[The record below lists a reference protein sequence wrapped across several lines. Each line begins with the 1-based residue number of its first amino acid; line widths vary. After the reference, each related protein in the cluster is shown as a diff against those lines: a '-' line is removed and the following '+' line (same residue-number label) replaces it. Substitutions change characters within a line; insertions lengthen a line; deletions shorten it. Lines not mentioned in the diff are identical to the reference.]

1 MSHPIAVQIARELDL
16 RADQIARAIELFDD
30 DNTVPFIARY
40 RKEVTGGLD
49 EEQLRQIEKR
59 RLYLRQLAE
68 RKEQVLASIQEQGK
82 LSDELRAQIE
92 AAETLQTVED
102 LYLPYK
108 PKRRTR
114 AMMAREKG
122 LQPLADELLAA
133 VKGQVGAVN
142 LEELAARFVGEGVA
156 SIEVALQGARD
167 IIAEQVAED
176 ATARA
181 ETRELTAKTGFLTVT
196 AADKTL
202 DPTQKYELYYTYSEA
217 LDAVPP
223 HRWLAI
229 NRGEREGV
237 LRVHVDAPTDR
248 ILPLLEA
255 RAGLSRQTSVRQPAV
270 AAQVHEAVQD
280 GYKRLLAPS
289 IEREVRGE
297 RSETADNHAVQIFA
311 ANLRALLLQ
320 PPLSGR
326 VVMGIDPGIRT
337 GCKVA
342 VVDATSKVLVTTTV
356 YPFEP
361 RNDRR
366 GTKETLGKLVEK
378 LGVSIIAIG
387 NGTASRETEAL
398 VAEVIQEAAEQ
409 GSRRQ
414 AAGGKQEAEG
424 GRQKAEGGQ
433 QQAAGGKQEAEG
445 GQRPAAGSRQQA
457 GPGVMYAIVNEA
469 GASVYSASPL
479 ARQEMPDLD
488 VSMRGAVSI
497 ARRLQ
502 DPLAELVKIDP
513 KSIGVG
519 LYQHDV
525 DQRELAATLDAVVES
540 AVNRV
545 GVDLNTASPALLKYV
560 SGLTAKQAEAIVAHR
575 DSQGP
580 FKARQE
586 VLKVKGVGP
595 KAFQQAAGFLKLPD
609 GQNPLENTPI
619 HPESYPAVER
629 LFSLM
634 AVTGREKDLPQRV
647 RAFRQK
653 TEREA
658 GGLAALA
665 ALVEVGEPTLVD
677 ILDSLERPGRDP
689 REDAPP
695 VILRQDVLS
704 LDDLQEG
711 MVLQGTVRNVVD
723 FGAFVDIGIKND
735 GLVHISELA
744 DRFVRNPLDV
754 VQVGDI
760 VQVRVLKVDK
770 QKGRVGLS
778 MKGLK
783 G

>member
-1 MSHPIAVQIARELDL
+1 MNDTPL
-16 RADQIARAIELFDD
+16 ARAIAAELGLHADQVARTIALFDD

-49 EEQLRQIEKR
+49 EEQLRVIERR

-68 RKEQVLASIQEQGK
+68 RKAAVLASIEEQGK
-82 LSDELRAQIE
+82 LSDELRAAI
-92 AAETLQTVED
+92 AAAATLQVVED

-114 AMMAREKG
+114 AMIAREKG
-122 LQPLADELLAA
+122 LQPLADQLRALEAGEPLDALAA
-133 VKGQVGAVN
+133 AY
-142 LEELAARFVGEGVA
+142 LGEGVA
-156 SIEVALQGARD
+156 SVEEALQGARD
-167 IIAEQVAED
+167 IIAEEVAED
-176 ATARA
+176 AAARA
-181 ETRELTAKTGFLTVT
+181 DVRAMTGQGGILRVTLADAK
-196 AADKTL
+196 L
-202 DPTQKYELYYTYSEA
+202 DPSKKYELYYDYSEA
-217 LDAVPP
+217 LTAVPP

-237 LRVHVDAPTDR
+237 LRVTVDAPTPR
-248 ILPLLEA
+248 ILPALEA
-255 RAGLSRQTSVRQPAV
+255 RAGLRANLPPAAQAA
-270 AAQVHEAVQD
+270 AAQVREAVHD

-297 RSETADNHAVQIFA
+297 RTETADGHAVQIFA

-320 PPLSGR
+320 PPLPGR
-326 VVMGIDPGIRT
+326 VILGLDPGIRT

-342 VVDATSKVLVTTTV
+342 VVDATGKALATTTV

-366 GTKETLGKLVEK
+366 GALDALGKLVDK

-398 VAEVIQEAAEQ
+398 VAELV
-409 GSRRQ
+409 
-414 AAGGKQEAEG
+414 G
-424 GRQKAEGGQ
+424 GR
-433 QQAAGGKQEAEG
+433 
-445 GQRPAAGSRQQA
+445 
-457 GPGVMYAIVNEA
+457 PGVMYAIVNEA

-488 VSMRGAVSI
+488 VSLRGAVSI

-540 AVNRV
+540 CVNRV

-560 SGLTAKQAEAIVAHR
+560 SGLTSRQAEAIVAR
-575 DSQGP
+575 RNEQGA
-580 FKARQE
+580 FTTRAE
-586 VLKVKGVGP
+586 LLKVKGIGP
-595 KAFQQAAGFLKLPD
+595 KAYQQAAGFLKLPD
-609 GQNPLENTPI
+609 GVNPLENTPI
-619 HPESYPAVER
+619 HPESYPVVER
-629 LFSLM
+629 LFDLLG
-634 AVTGREKDLPQRV
+634 VTGREKDLPQRV
-647 RAFRQK
+647 RAFRARTAGEQ
-653 TEREA
+653 

-665 ALVEVGEPTLVD
+665 ALVDVGEPTLVD

-695 VILRQDVLS
+695 VVLRQDVLS
-704 LDDLQEG
+704 LDDLKEG
-711 MVLQGTVRNVVD
+711 MVLPGTVRNVVD
-723 FGAFVDIGIKND
+723 FGAFVDIGLKND

-760 VQVRVLKVDK
+760 VQVRVIKIDRER
-770 QKGRVGLS
+770 GRVGLS
-778 MKGLK
+778 MRRSATTDH
-783 G
+783 

>member
-1 MSHPIAVQIARELDL
+1 MNDTPLARVIAAELDL
-16 RADQIARAIELFDD
+16 QADQVARTIALLDD

-49 EEQLRQIEKR
+49 EEQLRSIEKR

-68 RKEQVLASIQEQGK
+68 RKATVLASIEEQGK
-82 LSDELRAQIE
+82 LTDELRAAIE
-92 AAETLQTVED
+92 AATTLQVVED

-114 AMMAREKG
+114 AMIAREKG
-122 LQPLADELLAA
+122 LQPLADRLRALDTGEPVEALAA
-133 VKGQVGAVN
+133 AYLGDS
-142 LEELAARFVGEGVA
+142 VA
-156 SIEVALQGARD
+156 SVEEALQGARD
-167 IIAEQVAED
+167 IIAEEVAED
-176 ATARA
+176 AAARA
-181 ETRELTAKTGFLTVT
+181 DVRELTGRGGRLRVSLADAK
-196 AADKTL
+196 L
-202 DPTQKYELYYTYSEA
+202 DPAKKYELYYDYSEA
-217 LDAVPP
+217 VTAVPP

-229 NRGEREGV
+229 NRGEREGA
-237 LRVHVDAPTDR
+237 LRVAVDAPTER
-248 ILPLLEA
+248 ILPALEA
-255 RAGLSRQTSVRQPAV
+255 RAGLRADLPATAQPA
-270 AAQVHEAVQD
+270 AAQVREAVHD

-297 RSETADNHAVQIFA
+297 RTETADGHAVQIFA

-320 PPLSGR
+320 PPLPGR
-326 VVMGIDPGIRT
+326 VILGIDPGIRT

-342 VVDATSKVLVTTTV
+342 VVDATGKVLATTTV

-361 RNDRR
+361 RNDRA
-366 GTKETLGKLVEK
+366 GTLDTLGKLIDR

-387 NGTASRETEAL
+387 NGTASRESEAL
-398 VAEVIQEAAEQ
+398 VADLI
-409 GSRRQ
+409 
-414 AAGGKQEAEG
+414 AGRG
-424 GRQKAEGGQ
+424 G
-433 QQAAGGKQEAEG
+433 
-445 GQRPAAGSRQQA
+445 
-457 GPGVMYAIVNEA
+457 GVMYAIVNEA

-488 VSMRGAVSI
+488 VTMRGAVSI

-540 AVNRV
+540 CVNRV

-560 SGLTAKQAEAIVAHR
+560 SGLTSRQAEAIVAHR
-575 DSQGP
+575 NEQGA
-580 FKARQE
+580 FQTRAE

-595 KAFQQAAGFLKLPD
+595 KAYQQAAGFLKLPD
-609 GQNPLENTPI
+609 GANPLENTPI
-619 HPESYPAVER
+619 HPESYPVVAR
-629 LFSLM
+629 LFDLM
-634 AVTGREKDLPQRV
+634 GVTGRERDLPQRV
-647 RAFRQK
+647 RAFRDR
-653 TEREA
+653 TAGER

-665 ALVEVGEPTLVD
+665 ALVDVGEPTLLD

-695 VILRQDVLS
+695 IVLRQDVLS
-704 LDDLQEG
+704 LDDLKEG

-723 FGAFVDIGIKND
+723 FGAFVDIGLKND

-744 DRFVRNPLDV
+744 DRFVRNPLAV

-760 VQVRVLKVDK
+760 VRVRVIKIDRER
-770 QKGRVGLS
+770 GRVGLS
-778 MKGLK
+778 MKGAATTDR
-783 G
+783 